1 MLPLLTL
8 IFFRMIEINK
18 RYIRT
23 SPQKE
28 ETIVVVKTEEEVKY
42 HNDLIK
48 EGYKYTEV
56 VPSVAPGG
64 VCISC
69 EG

>member
-1 MLPLLTL
+1 MP
-8 IFFRMIEINK
+8 EINK
-18 RYIRT
+18 RYVRT
-23 SPQKE
+23 SPVGE
-28 ETIVVVKTEEEVKY
+28 ESIVSVKSEEEVKC
-42 HNDLIK
+42 HTDLVAA
-48 EGYKYTEV
+48 GYKYTEI

>member
-1 MLPLLTL
+1 ML
-8 IFFRMIEINK
+8 EINK
-18 RYIRT
+18 RYVRT
-23 SPQKE
+23 SPKGDE
-28 ETIVVVKTEEEVKY
+28 SIVLIKTEEEVKY
-42 HNDLIK
+42 HTDLLAEGFKYK
-48 EGYKYTEV
+48 EI

>member
-1 MLPLLTL
+1 MPEL
-8 IFFRMIEINK
+8 NK
-18 RYIRT
+18 RYVRT
-23 SPQKE
+23 SPKGDE
-28 ETIVVVKTEEEVKY
+28 SIVVIKTEQELTYQK
-42 HNDLIK
+42 DLVADGFKFK
-48 EGYKYTEV
+48 EI

>member
-1 MLPLLTL
+1 MPEL
-8 IFFRMIEINK
+8 NK
-18 RYIRT
+18 RYVRT
-23 SPQKE
+23 SPKGDE
-28 ETIVVVKTEEEVKY
+28 SIVIIKTEQELNYQK
-42 HNDLIK
+42 DLMNEGFKFK
-48 EGYKYTEV
+48 EI

>member
-1 MLPLLTL
+1 ML
-8 IFFRMIEINK
+8 EINK
-18 RYIRT
+18 RYVRT
-23 SPQKE
+23 SPKGDE
-28 ETIVVVKTEEEVKY
+28 SIA
-42 HNDLIK
+42 LIK
-48 EGYKYTEV
+48 NEQELAYQTDLMKEGFKFKEI

>member
-1 MLPLLTL
+1 MP
-8 IFFRMIEINK
+8 EINK
-18 RYIRT
+18 RYLRT
-23 SPQKE
+23 SPQGD
-28 ETIVVVKTEEEVKY
+28 ETIVIIKTEQEEKY
-42 HNDLIK
+42 HANLLAEGFKYK
-48 EGYKYTEV
+48 EI

>member
-1 MLPLLTL
+1 MP
-8 IFFRMIEINK
+8 EINK
-18 RYIRT
+18 RFIRT
-23 SPQKE
+23 SPSGE
-28 ETIVVVKTEEEVKY
+28 ESIVIIKTEEEVVY
-42 HNDLIK
+42 HEGLMK
-48 EGYKYTEV
+48 EGFKYKEI

>member
-1 MLPLLTL
+1 ML
-8 IFFRMIEINK
+8 EINK
-18 RYIRT
+18 RYLRV
-23 SPQKE
+23 SPKGDESVVSIKTDKE
-28 ETIVVVKTEEEVKY
+28 LEYQQSFVQEGFIFTE
-42 HNDLIK
+42 I
-48 EGYKYTEV
+48 